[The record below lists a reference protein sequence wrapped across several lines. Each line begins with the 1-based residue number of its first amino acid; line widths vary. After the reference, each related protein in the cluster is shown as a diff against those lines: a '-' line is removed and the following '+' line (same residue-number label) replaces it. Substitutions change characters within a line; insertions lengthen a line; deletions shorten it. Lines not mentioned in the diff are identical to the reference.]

1 MVSQYM
7 GLCPSLSFLL
17 PVQLWEKLQKSL
29 WFSHYTPFTALKET
43 ILVSLF
49 WPLTPGIAGRGGG
62 RELPRVERSW

>member
-7 GLCPSLSFLL
+7 GLCPSLFLSFSQFSCGKNFKTLC
-17 PVQLWEKLQKSL
+17 
-29 WFSHYTPFTALKET
+29 FSHSTLITALKET

-49 WPLTPGIAGRGGG
+49 WPITLGIAGRGGG